1 MGSPSQGG
9 TTMPK
14 KQITLT
20 ADLLHRYIRHLRSLE
35 RVPHTIQKYTHD
47 LTHLFSVY
55 TIRQG

>member
-1 MGSPSQGG
+1 
-9 TTMPK
+9 MPK